1 MTPRITP
8 EGRYLLDFD
17 TRELP
22 RFGSDVLVVGGGIA
36 GLSAALAAA
45 NAGASVIL
53 LAKDGTKQCNT
64 AWAQG
69 GIAVALDTDDSFD
82 AHAGDTERT
91 GAGLCDPEVVRRV
104 IEGAPEAFEQLVRL
118 GARFDRENGGY
129 ALGRE
134 GGHSHRRI
142 VHAKGDA
149 TGLEVVRTLAA
160 AVEGHAGIRRH
171 THGFMVD
178 LLTHDRRCVGAIV
191 RASDGDEYSILAR
204 SVILAA
210 GGAGRLYRETSN
222 ARGATGDGIAAA
234 YRAGAELRD
243 LEFVQFHPTTLYLAG
258 SDRVLVTEAVRGEGA
273 HLVDDEGRRFLID
286 VHPDAEL
293 APRDVVSRA
302 IVKHLERPDV
312 HDVYLDLRHWRPG
325 LAERRFP
332 GLYATCARYGL
343 DPERDRIPVRPAA
356 HYLIGGVAAD
366 PDGRTSLDGL
376 FACGEASCTGLHGA
390 NRLAS
395 NSLLEGLVLGR
406 RTGRAAAGERGDR
419 FDGEIAHRT
428 GRASAGRV
436 DIEDLRK
443 SLMSR
448 MWRSAGV
455 LRHADGLE
463 EAGAAIEIW
472 RRFLGQANL
481 HGRAGF
487 ELENLLLLGALVV
500 SAARLREESR
510 GTHTRLDFVD
520 RDDERQGGSYHW
532 RRDTEP
538 AFTPKRSRPV
548 GAKDTSGREG

>member
-1 MTPRITP
+1 LTPRITP

-22 RFGSDVLVVGGGIA
+22 RFGSDVLVIGGGIA

-53 LAKDGTKQCNT
+53 LAKSGAQQSNT

-69 GIAVALDTDDSFD
+69 GIAVALDSEDSFD
-82 AHAGDTERT
+82 SHAADTERT
-91 GAGLCDPEVVRRV
+91 GAGLCDMDVVRRV
-104 IEGAPEAFEQLVRL
+104 IEGAPAAFEELVEL
-118 GARFDRENGGY
+118 GARFDREDGGY

-142 VHAKGDA
+142 VHAQGDA
-149 TGLEVVRTLAA
+149 TGAEVVRALSR
-160 AVEGHAGIRRH
+160 VVDRHAGIRRH
-171 THGFMVD
+171 AHGFMVD
-178 LLTHDRRCVGAIV
+178 LLTHAQRCVGAIV
-191 RASDGDEYSILAR
+191 RKSDGGEYSILAR
-204 SVILAA
+204 SVVMAA
-210 GGAGRLYRETSN
+210 GGAGRLFRETSN
-222 ARGATGDGIAAA
+222 SRGATGDGIAAA
-234 YRAGAELRD
+234 FRAGADLRD

-273 HLVDDEGRRFLID
+273 HLVDDEGRRFLAE
-286 VHPDAEL
+286 VHPDGEL

-302 IVKHLERPDV
+302 IVRHLQRPDV
-312 HDVYLDLRHWRPG
+312 HDVFLDLRHWTPG
-325 LAERRFP
+325 LAARRFP

-356 HYLIGGVAAD
+356 HYLIGGVTAD
-366 PDGRTSLDGL
+366 CDGHTSLDGL

-406 RTGRAAAGERGDR
+406 RTGRAAASEMGDR

-428 GRASAGRV
+428 GRAAEGRV

-443 SLMSR
+443 SLVSR

-455 LRHADGLE
+455 LREEEGLH
-463 EAGAAIEIW
+463 EAAAAIEIW
-472 RRFLGQANL
+472 RRFLGSANL

-500 SAARLREESR
+500 GAARRREESR

-520 RDDERQGGSYHW
+520 RDDEHQRGSYHW
-532 RRDTEP
+532 RRDAESEFKP
-538 AFTPKRSRPV
+538 LGESLRV
-548 GAKDTSGREG
+548 REG

>member
-1 MTPRITP
+1 LTPRITP

-22 RFGSDVLVVGGGIA
+22 RFGSDVLVIGGGIA
-36 GLSAALAAA
+36 GLSAALSAA

-53 LAKDGTKQCNT
+53 LAKDSPQQCNT

-69 GIAVALDTDDSFD
+69 GIAVALDSEDSFD
-82 AHAGDTERT
+82 SHAGDTERT
-91 GAGLCDPEVVRRV
+91 GAGLCDPAVVRCV
-104 IEGAPEAFEQLVRL
+104 IEGAPGSFDELVQL
-118 GARFDRENGGY
+118 GAQFDRENGGY

-142 VHAKGDA
+142 VHAQGDA
-149 TGLEVVRTLAA
+149 TGSEVVRTLSH
-160 AVEGHAGIRRH
+160 VVDKHAGIRRH
-171 THGFMVD
+171 STGFMVD
-178 LLTHDRRCVGAIV
+178 LLTHSNRCVGAIV
-191 RASDGDEYSILAR
+191 RGADGNEYSILAR
-204 SVILAA
+204 SVVLAA
-210 GGAGRLYRETSN
+210 GGAGRLFRETSN
-222 ARGATGDGIAAA
+222 TRGATGDGIAAA
-234 YRAGAELRD
+234 FRAGADLRD

-273 HLVDDEGRRFLID
+273 HLVDDEGRRFLTD

-302 IVKHLERPDV
+302 IVRHLKRPDV
-312 HDVYLDLRHWRPG
+312 HDVFLDLRHWKSG
-325 LAERRFP
+325 LVTRRFP
-332 GLYATCARYGL
+332 GLAATCARYGL

-356 HYLIGGVAAD
+356 HYMIGGVTAD
-366 PDGRTSLDGL
+366 PDGRTSLEGL

-406 RTGRAAAGERGDR
+406 RTGRAAAAERGDR

-428 GRASAGRV
+428 GRADAGRV

-443 SLMSR
+443 ALVSR

-455 LRHADGLE
+455 LRQEDGLH
-463 EAGAAIEIW
+463 EAAAAIEIW

-500 SAARLREESR
+500 AGARQREESR
-510 GTHTRLDFVD
+510 GTHTRLDCED
-520 RDDERQGGSYHW
+520 RDDKHQLGSYHW
-532 RRDTEP
+532 RRGAEFEFKP
-538 AFTPKRSRPV
+538 LESRPV
-548 GAKDTSGREG
+548 GRKG